1 MIERARRLLLSSP
14 AVSNPSNPFNPG
26 PPPAEEKQHFSA
38 RVPEKVARGIY
49 TTGQIIQDSPKE
61 FVIDFMLGHMR
72 PFQIGTRVVITPQT
86 MHEFITALQQNVEAY
101 ERQFGPVPPP
111 PPPPENRPSIQE
123 IYDNY
128 KLADDMHSGVYANTV
143 LMGHSQTEFF
153 FDFITGFYPH
163 PAVAARVIL
172 PAMQGPRFLNTLRN
186 ALNQYHTRYSQQ
198 QKPPP
203 TEPPLHHP

>member
-1 MIERARRLLLSSP
+1 
-14 AVSNPSNPFNPG
+14 VSNPPNPSNPFSQG
-26 PPPAEEKQHFSA
+26 PLPSPEDKQHFSA
-38 RVPEKVARGIY
+38 RVPERVARGIY

-72 PFQIGTRVVITPQT
+72 PFQIGARVVITPQT
-86 MHEFITALQQNVEAY
+86 MHEFISALQQNVDAY
-101 ERQFGPVPPP
+101 ERQYGPVPPP

-128 KLADDMHSGVYANTV
+128 KLADDQHSGVYANTV

-163 PAVAARVIL
+163 PAVAARIIL
-172 PAMQGPRFLNTLRN
+172 PALQGPRFLTTLKG
-186 ALNQYHTRYSQQ
+186 ALQQYHHRYV
-198 QKPPP
+198 QKPP
-203 TEPPLHHP
+203 EPPLHHP

>member
-1 MIERARRLLLSSP
+1 M
-14 AVSNPSNPFNPG
+14 SNQTNPFSSGSGEQKEPG
-26 PPPAEEKQHFSA
+26 HFSA

-72 PFQIGTRVVITPQT
+72 PYQIGARVVITPQT
-86 MHEFITALQQNVEAY
+86 MAEFISALQQNVDAY
-101 ERQFGPVPPP
+101 ERQFGPVPPA
-111 PPPPENRPSIQE
+111 PPPPENRPTIQE

-143 LMGHSQTEFF
+143 LLGHSQTEFF

-163 PAVAARVIL
+163 PAVAARVIIASL
-172 PAMQGPRFLNTLRN
+172 QGPRFLNTLKG
-186 ALNQYHTRYSQQ
+186 ALQQYHTRYTQ
-198 QKPPP
+198 QKPP
-203 TEPPLHHP
+203 EPPLHHP